1 MTANEVGF
9 KEEEP
14 DDEPIPL
21 EMKHIYFPLALL
33 LAGLIL
39 STIFFLAEIIIH
51 RIRKSQTDVAIAKL
65 EEPSVSQST
74 PKSENL
80 EEMGGGL

>member
-1 MTANEVGF
+1 MTAHEVGF
-9 KEEEP
+9 KEEKE
-14 DDEPIPL
+14 DDEPKPL
-21 EMKHIYFPLALL
+21 IMEDFHFPLSLL

-39 STIFFLAEIIIH
+39 STIFFLAEIIID

-74 PKSENL
+74 PI
-80 EEMGGGL
+80 